1 MNLKFDR
8 WYSTTICTF
17 YYTWDL
23 LESTDPLFVIFRYL
37 DP

>member
-1 MNLKFDR
+1 MNLKFDL
-8 WYSTTICTF
+8 